1 MPNRKPLPPEEE
13 WARQVVEH
21 DLGTPVKQ
29 HDDNTES
36 SMYDLTI
43 KYRSGNAALEVVAA
57 ADPHQTELWNVL
69 YKGGRT
75 IVPGIAGGWMLTL
88 KAPTRVKALFQHLPI
103 LLGRLETAGIREL
116 EEDSAGI
123 PQDLARLASDNG
135 IVKARQGGTDFI
147 GSVYFSVEDSIKAF
161 FNVDSDALGDWLG
174 SYLSSPETADVRKK
188 LSSAGT
194 AERHA
199 FVFVPPFTL
208 APEAAVETLLHEAPA
223 LPSQPPS
230 LPLDI
235 THVWVTSTWAFGR
248 GIKWGPETGWSFFSK
263 LQPDNS
269 S

>member
-21 DLGTPVKQ
+21 DLGTPVEQ

-43 KYRSGNAALEVVAA
+43 KYSGGDAALEVVAA
-57 ADPHQTELWNVL
+57 ADPRQTELWNVL

-88 KAPTRVKALFQHLPI
+88 KAPTRVKALFQQLPA
-103 LLGRLETAGIREL
+103 LLGGLEAAGIRGL
-116 EEDSAGI
+116 EEAAGV
-123 PQDLARLASDNG
+123 PQGLATLASDNG
-135 IVKARQGGTDFI
+135 VVKARQGGTDFV
-147 GSVYFSVEDSIKAF
+147 GSVYFSVEDSTRAF
-161 FNVDSDALGDWLG
+161 FNVDSDALRDWIG
-174 SYLSSPETADVRKK
+174 SYLSSSETADVRKK

-199 FVFVPPFTL
+199 FGFVPPFTL
-208 APEAAVETLLHEAPA
+208 APEAAAEVLVHEAPA

-230 LPLDI
+230 LPPEI
-235 THVWVTSTWAFGR
+235 THVWVTSTWSFGR
-248 GIKWGPETGWSFFSK
+248 GIKWDPGTGWSFFSK